1 MTIAIIGAGAI
12 GSVVAVYL
20 AKAGE
25 DIVLVGR
32 KDQVEAIQKTVC
44 VLSARVVRKLFL
56 SRHSHGW
63 TVNMIWSFLRS
74 RRRILK
80 KRARITRHF

>member
-25 DIVLVGR
+25 DIVLCRPQRPGR
-32 KDQVEAIQKTVC
+32 GHTKNG
-44 VLSARVVRKLFL
+44 LRVVGARGEETFPVQALARL
-56 SRHSHGW
+56 